1 MRSYII
7 LALAALL
14 IGFGA
19 FYPKDD
25 FKEKEGMILHAVMNY
40 LKVLHFAPQD
50 IDDDFSK
57 KAFANYLKA
66 LDGNKRFLIQ
76 DEIDSL
82 NLYETE
88 IDDQVHLRTFEFF
101 EKSVAL
107 VESSYDRAERIYDE
121 IIAHPFD
128 FTAKEFIEFDSEK
141 KEYANSESDLK
152 EEWRKYLK
160 YEVLTKVQSKLEEQE
175 KKMEDGD
182 KEDEEDEDKEEFVEK
197 SIVELEIESREEVKE
212 TFDEWFERLN
222 KIRRSDRFES
232 YINAIVHVY
241 DPHTD
246 YLNPKEKQDF
256 DIRMGGKLEGIGA
269 RLSPE
274 GEYTRVVSIV
284 PGGPAYKAG
293 ELEVDD
299 LIMVVTQEDGEPL
312 DIKGMRLDDVVTH
325 IRGDKGTIVTLQI
338 KKASDKSVVDI
349 KIERDEVII
358 DEGFARSLLLEGD
371 DTDEKIGYIKLPKFY
386 SSFERKGGNS
396 CSEDVK
402 KELEKLKESNVS
414 GVILDLRNN
423 GGGSLRDVVS
433 MTGLFIEDGP
443 IVQVKPRDKKA
454 TIYEDTDDGVVYD
467 GPLVVMVNQYSASAS
482 EILAAALQDYNR
494 AIIVGSNS
502 TFGKGTVQRFF
513 DLDEAYKGKGP
524 EYSNLGNI
532 KVTMQKFYRVNGGST
547 QLKGVIPDIV
557 LPDNYHYLDIGEKDY
572 DYAMDWSVIDPV
584 KYEQHVLTYPNIA
597 KLAENSEAR
606 IKMHPEFALIMENA
620 KRLKANRD
628 ITSYPLSLNDYEEFL
643 DKREKEAEKFKD
655 LMDTEIGNLMIKNLD
670 TDVTYINSDES
681 RVARNEVWIK
691 NVSKDIY
698 VEEVLKIMKDVKLD
712 N

>member
-1 MRSYII
+1 LRSYII

-14 IGFGA
+14 VGFGA

-50 IDDDFSK
+50 IDDEFSK
-57 KAFANYLKA
+57 KAYDNYLKS

-76 DEIDSL
+76 NEIDTL
-82 NLYETE
+82 NLFKNE

-101 EKSVAL
+101 EKSVGII
-107 VESSYDRAERIYDE
+107 ENSYDRAEKIYKE
-121 IIAHPFD
+121 IIDKPFD
-128 FTAKEFIEFDSEK
+128 FSAKEYIEFDSEK
-141 KEYANSESDLK
+141 KEFATSEKELK

-160 YEVLTKVQSKLEEQE
+160 YEVLTKVQSQLEDQE
-175 KKMEDGD
+175 KEPEEGEEK
-182 KEDEEDEDKEEFVEK
+182 KEKK
-197 SIVELEIESREEVKE
+197 SIVELEKEAREEVKE
-212 TFDEWFERLN
+212 TFDDWFVRLE

-293 ELEVDD
+293 DLEVDD
-299 LIMVVTQEDGEPL
+299 LIMVVTQEDGEPI
-312 DIKGMRLDDVVTH
+312 DIKGMRLDDVVQH
-325 IRGDKGTIVTLQI
+325 IRGDKGTVVTLQI

-349 KIERDEVII
+349 QIERDEVII
-358 DEGFARSLLLEGD
+358 DEGFARSLLLETED
-371 DTDEKIGYIKLPKFY
+371 DANEKIGYIKLPKFY

-402 KELEKLKESNVS
+402 KELEKLKANNVS

-454 TIYEDTDDGVVYD
+454 TIYEDTDEGVVYD

-513 DLDEAYKGKGP
+513 DLDEAYRDKGP
-524 EYSNLGNI
+524 EYTNLGNI

-584 KYEQHVLTYPNIA
+584 EYEQNVLTYPNLEE
-597 KLAENSEAR
+597 LAVNSEER
-606 IKMHPEFALIMENA
+606 INMHPEFALIMENA

-628 ITSYPLSLNDYEEFL
+628 VTSYPLSLEDYENFL
-643 DKREKEAEKFKD
+643 DQREEEAEQFKD
-655 LMDTEIGNLMIKNLD
+655 LMDSEIANLMIKNLES
-670 TDVTYINSDES
+670 DVTYINSDES
-681 RVARNEVWIK
+681 RIARNEDWIK

>member
-1 MRSYII
+1 LRSYII
-7 LALAALL
+7 VALAALL

-19 FYPKDD
+19 FYPNED

-50 IDDDFSK
+50 INDEFSK
-57 KAFANYLKA
+57 KAHANYLKA
-66 LDGNKRFLIQ
+66 IDGNKRFLIQ
-76 DEIDSL
+76 SEIDTL
-82 NLYETE
+82 NLFETE

-101 EKSVAL
+101 EKSVGII
-107 VESSYDRAERIYDE
+107 ESSYDRAEDIYNTL
-121 IIAHPFD
+121 IKKPFD
-128 FTAKEFIEFDSEK
+128 FSAKEFIEFDSEK
-141 KEYANSESDLK
+141 KEFAQN
-152 EEWRKYLK
+152 EEELVELWRKYLK

-175 KKMEDGD
+175 KS
-182 KEDEEDEDKEEFVEK
+182 KEKEDKEEEVVEIK
-197 SIVELEIESREEVKE
+197 TVETLEKEAREEVKE
-212 TFDEWFERLN
+212 TFDDWFVRLN
-222 KIRRSDRFES
+222 KVRRSDRFES
-232 YINAIVHVY
+232 YINSIVHVY

-293 ELEVDD
+293 DLEVDD
-299 LIMVVTQEDGEPL
+299 LIMVVTQEDGEPI
-312 DIKGMRLDDVVTH
+312 DIKGMRLDDVVQH

-338 KKASDKSVVDI
+338 KKASDKSIVDI
-349 KIERDEVII
+349 QIERDEVII
-358 DEGFARSLLLEGD
+358 DEGFARSLILETDG

-402 KELEKLKESNVS
+402 KELEKLKANNVS
-414 GVILDLRNN
+414 GVVLDLRNN

-513 DLDEAYKGKGP
+513 NLDEAYKGKGP
-524 EYSNLGNI
+524 EYTNLGNI

-547 QLKGVIPDIV
+547 QLKGVTPDIV
-557 LPDNYHYLDIGEKDY
+557 LPDSYHYLDIGEKDY

-584 KYEQHVLTYPNIA
+584 EFEQDVLTYPNLEDIA
-597 KLAENSEAR
+597 VSSEKR
-606 IKMHPEFALIMENA
+606 IAMHPEFALIMENA

-628 ITSYPLSLNDYEEFL
+628 VTSYPLSLDEYELFL
-643 DKREKEAEKFKD
+643 DKREEEAEQFKD
-655 LMDTEIGNLMIKNLD
+655 IMDSEIGNLIIKNIQ
-670 TDVTYINSDES
+670 TDVAYINSDES
-681 RVARNEVWIK
+681 RIARNEDWIK

-698 VEEVLKIMKDVKLD
+698 LEEVLKIMKDAKL
-712 N
+712 NN

>member
-7 LALAALL
+7 VALAALL

-19 FYPKDD
+19 FYPNED

-50 IDDDFSK
+50 INDEFSK
-57 KAFANYLKA
+57 KAHANYLKA
-66 LDGNKRFLIQ
+66 IDGNKRFLIQ
-76 DEIDSL
+76 SEIDTL
-82 NLYETE
+82 NLFETE

-101 EKSVAL
+101 EKSVGII
-107 VESSYDRAERIYDE
+107 ESSYDRAEDIYNTL
-121 IIAHPFD
+121 IKKPFD
-128 FTAKEFIEFDSEK
+128 FSAKEFIEFDSEK
-141 KEYANSESDLK
+141 KEFAQN
-152 EEWRKYLK
+152 EEELVELWRKYLK

-175 KKMEDGD
+175 KS
-182 KEDEEDEDKEEFVEK
+182 KEKEDKEEEVVEIK
-197 SIVELEIESREEVKE
+197 TVETLEKEAREEVKE
-212 TFDEWFERLN
+212 TFDDWFVRLN
-222 KIRRSDRFES
+222 KVRRSDRFES
-232 YINAIVHVY
+232 YINSIVHVY

-293 ELEVDD
+293 DLEVDD
-299 LIMVVTQEDGEPL
+299 LIMVVTQEDGEPI
-312 DIKGMRLDDVVTH
+312 DIKGMRLDDVVQH

-338 KKASDKSVVDI
+338 KKASDKSIVDI
-349 KIERDEVII
+349 QIERDEVII
-358 DEGFARSLLLEGD
+358 DEGFARSLILETDG

-402 KELEKLKESNVS
+402 KELEKLKANNVS
-414 GVILDLRNN
+414 GVVLDLRNN

-513 DLDEAYKGKGP
+513 NLDEAYKGKGP
-524 EYSNLGNI
+524 EYTNLGNI

-547 QLKGVIPDIV
+547 QLKGVTPDIV
-557 LPDNYHYLDIGEKDY
+557 LPDSYHYLDIGEKDY

-584 KYEQHVLTYPNIA
+584 EFEQDVLTYPNLEDIA
-597 KLAENSEAR
+597 VSSEKR
-606 IKMHPEFALIMENA
+606 IAMHPEFALIMENA

-628 ITSYPLSLNDYEEFL
+628 VTSYPLSLDEYELFL
-643 DKREKEAEKFKD
+643 DKREEEAEQFKD
-655 LMDTEIGNLMIKNLD
+655 IMDSEIGNLIIKNIQ
-670 TDVTYINSDES
+670 TDVAYINSDES
-681 RVARNEVWIK
+681 RIARNEDWIK

-698 VEEVLKIMKDVKLD
+698 LEEVLKIMKDAKL
-712 N
+712 NN

>member
-7 LALAALL
+7 VALAALL

-19 FYPKDD
+19 FYPSDD

-50 IDDDFSK
+50 INDEFSK
-57 KAFANYLKA
+57 KAYDNYLKS

-76 DEIDSL
+76 SEIDSL
-82 NLYETE
+82 KLYETE

-101 EKSVAL
+101 GKSVDII
-107 VESSYDRAERIYDE
+107 ENSYDRAERLYKELIDQS
-121 IIAHPFD
+121 FD
-128 FTAKEFIEFDSEK
+128 FNEKEYIEFDSEK
-141 KEYANSESDLK
+141 KDYAENEDALK
-152 EEWRKYLK
+152 EVWRKYLK
-160 YEVLTKVQSKLEEQE
+160 YEVLTKLQSKLEIQE
-175 KKMEDGD
+175 KQE
-182 KEDEEDEDKEEFVEK
+182 KEGVAEGEEAVEIK
-197 SIVELEIESREEVKE
+197 TMKELEVESREEVKE
-212 TFDEWFERLN
+212 TFDDWFVRLE

-293 ELEVDD
+293 DLEVDD
-299 LIMVVTQEDGEPL
+299 LIMVVTQEDGEPI
-312 DIKGMRLDDVVTH
+312 DIKGMRLDDVVQH
-325 IRGDKGTIVTLQI
+325 IRGDKGTVVTLQI
-338 KKASDKSVVDI
+338 KKASDKSIVDI
-349 KIERDEVII
+349 QIERDEVII
-358 DEGFARSLLLEGD
+358 DEGFARSLLLETD
-371 DTDEKIGYIKLPKFY
+371 DSEEKIGYIKLPKFY

-402 KELEKLKESNVS
+402 KELEKLKENNVS

-524 EYSNLGNI
+524 EYSNLGNL

-584 KYEQHVLTYPNIA
+584 EYEQNVLTFPNIDE
-597 KLAENSEAR
+597 LAEKSEKR
-606 IKMHPEFALIMENA
+606 IEMHPEFALIMENA

-628 ITSYPLSLNDYEEFL
+628 VTAYPLSLNDYEEFL
-643 DKREKEAEKFKD
+643 DKREQEAEQFKD
-655 LMDTEIGNLMIKNLD
+655 LLDKNVENLMIKNLE
-670 TDVTYINSDES
+670 TDISYINSDES
-681 RVARNEVWIK
+681 RIARNEDWIK
-691 NVSKDIY
+691 NLSKDIY
-698 VEEVLKIMKDVKLD
+698 VEEVLKIMQDGKL
-712 N
+712 NN

>member
-1 MRSYII
+1 
-7 LALAALL
+7 
-14 IGFGA
+14 
-19 FYPKDD
+19 
-25 FKEKEGMILHAVMNY
+25 
-40 LKVLHFAPQD
+40 
-50 IDDDFSK
+50 
-57 KAFANYLKA
+57 
-66 LDGNKRFLIQ
+66 
-76 DEIDSL
+76 
-82 NLYETE
+82 
-88 IDDQVHLRTFEFF
+88 
-101 EKSVAL
+101 
-107 VESSYDRAERIYDE
+107 
-121 IIAHPFD
+121 
-128 FTAKEFIEFDSEK
+128 
-141 KEYANSESDLK
+141 
-152 EEWRKYLK
+152 
-160 YEVLTKVQSKLEEQE
+160 
-175 KKMEDGD
+175 
-182 KEDEEDEDKEEFVEK
+182 
-197 SIVELEIESREEVKE
+197 
-212 TFDEWFERLN
+212 
-222 KIRRSDRFES
+222 
-232 YINAIVHVY
+232 
-241 DPHTD
+241 
-246 YLNPKEKQDF
+246 
-256 DIRMGGKLEGIGA
+256 
-269 RLSPE
+269 
-274 GEYTRVVSIV
+274 
-284 PGGPAYKAG
+284 
-293 ELEVDD
+293 
-299 LIMVVTQEDGEPL
+299 
-312 DIKGMRLDDVVTH
+312 
-325 IRGDKGTIVTLQI
+325 
-338 KKASDKSVVDI
+338 
-349 KIERDEVII
+349 
-358 DEGFARSLLLEGD
+358 
-371 DTDEKIGYIKLPKFY
+371 LPKFY

>member
-14 IGFGA
+14 VGFGA

-50 IDDDFSK
+50 IDDEFSK
-57 KAFANYLKA
+57 KAYDNYLKS

-76 DEIDSL
+76 NEIDTL
-82 NLYETE
+82 NLFKNE

-101 EKSVAL
+101 EKSVGII
-107 VESSYDRAERIYDE
+107 ENSYDRAEKIYKE
-121 IIAHPFD
+121 IIDKPFD
-128 FTAKEFIEFDSEK
+128 FSAKEYIEFDSEK
-141 KEYANSESDLK
+141 KEFATSEKELK

-160 YEVLTKVQSKLEEQE
+160 YEVLTKVQSQLEDQE
-175 KKMEDGD
+175 KEPEEGEEK
-182 KEDEEDEDKEEFVEK
+182 KEKK
-197 SIVELEIESREEVKE
+197 SIVELEKEAREEVKE
-212 TFDEWFERLN
+212 TFDDWFVRLE

-293 ELEVDD
+293 DLEVDD
-299 LIMVVTQEDGEPL
+299 LIMVVTQEDGEPI
-312 DIKGMRLDDVVTH
+312 DIKGMRLDDVVQH
-325 IRGDKGTIVTLQI
+325 IRGDKGTVVTLQI

-349 KIERDEVII
+349 QIERDEVII
-358 DEGFARSLLLEGD
+358 DEGFARSLLLETED
-371 DTDEKIGYIKLPKFY
+371 DANEKIGYIKLPKFY

-402 KELEKLKESNVS
+402 KELEKLKANNVS

-454 TIYEDTDDGVVYD
+454 TIYEDTDEGVVYD

-513 DLDEAYKGKGP
+513 DLDEAYRDKGP
-524 EYSNLGNI
+524 EYTNLGNI

-584 KYEQHVLTYPNIA
+584 EYEQNVLTYPNLEE
-597 KLAENSEAR
+597 LAVNSEER
-606 IKMHPEFALIMENA
+606 INMHPEFALIMENA

-628 ITSYPLSLNDYEEFL
+628 VTSYPLSLEDYENFL
-643 DKREKEAEKFKD
+643 DQREEEAEQFKD
-655 LMDTEIGNLMIKNLD
+655 LMDSEIANLMIKNLES
-670 TDVTYINSDES
+670 DVTYINSDES
-681 RVARNEVWIK
+681 RIARNEDWIK